1 MSKTITQKIIFKNIS
16 AATLYELYLDAKKHS
31 AVTGAVAKINQ
42 KEGSVFTF
50 YGDYITGKNLQL
62 IKNKLIVQ
70 SWLASDWSADDIDS
84 TFIIELEEK
93 ENGTTLYIT
102 HANVP
107 LRQAKSLSD
116 GWHEYYWN
124 PWKAFLGLPSE
135 KRK

>member
-16 AATLYELYLDAKKHS
+16 AATLYELYMDAKKHS
-31 AVTGAVAKINQ
+31 AVTGAEAKINQ
-42 KEGSVFTF
+42 KEGSVFTS
-50 YGDYITGKNLQL
+50 YGDYIAGKNLQL

-70 SWLASDWSADDIDS
+70 SWRASDWTEEDIDS

-93 ENGTTLYIT
+93 ENGTTIYVT

-116 GWHEYYWN
+116 GWHKYYWN
-124 PWKAFLGLPSE
+124 PWKAFLGLSSP